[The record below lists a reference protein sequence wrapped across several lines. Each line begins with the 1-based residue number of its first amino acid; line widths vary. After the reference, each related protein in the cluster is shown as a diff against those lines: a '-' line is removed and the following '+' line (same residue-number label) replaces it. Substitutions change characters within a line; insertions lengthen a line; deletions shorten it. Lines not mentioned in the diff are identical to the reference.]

1 MAIPIVY
8 NLRNLVVRKT
18 TTVMTALGIALTV
31 AVLVAD
37 VALVRGLRSVFGRSG
52 DPDQLLVLRK
62 GSRSELT
69 SAITRE
75 VYRDLLFRPGIATSQ
90 SGEPMVSLEMVTVV
104 NLPRIDYDK
113 NMNVTVRGLT
123 PAGIEMRN
131 VRIDQGRW
139 FRTGQRE
146 IALGKSIAGRHP
158 RAQIGKTFRF
168 GKGEWQVVGVMDG
181 GQSALDNE
189 IWGDLNQIS
198 SDFNRPD
205 SLSSVLIRAADAAAV
220 PALVNSVNDDRRL
233 NASAISERA
242 YYDSQTAAGAPLQ
255 LLGLLVSAIMAVG
268 SGFAAMNTMY
278 AAVSRRTSEIGT
290 LRVLG
295 FSRGRILVSFLIES
309 LLLSLA
315 GGLLGCLLALPLN
328 YFRTGVGNMITFSEI
343 TFEFH
348 VDLAAVLAGIGFALL
363 MGAIGGLFP
372 ALNASRREI
381 LTALREI

>member
-18 TTVMTALGIALTV
+18 TTAMTALGIALTV

-37 VALVRGLRSVFGRSG
+37 VALVRGLRSVFDRSG
-52 DPDQLLVLRK
+52 DPQHVLVLRK

-75 VYRDLLFRPGIATSQ
+75 TYRDLLFIPGIAGSQ
-90 SGEPMVSLEMVTVV
+90 SGAPTASLEMVTVV
-104 NLPRIDYDK
+104 NLPKVGAAKSI
-113 NMNVTVRGLT
+113 NVTVRGLA
-123 PAGIEMRN
+123 PRGIEMRN
-131 VRIDQGRW
+131 VRIVQGRW
-139 FRTGQRE
+139 FQAGHRE
-146 IALGKSIAGRHP
+146 IVIGESIAGRHP
-158 RAQIGKTFRF
+158 HAQLGKTFRF

-205 SLSSVLIRAADAAAV
+205 SLSSVLIRASDAAAV
-220 PALVNSVNDDRRL
+220 PALINMVNDDRRF
-233 NASAISERA
+233 NASAITERA

-255 LLGLLVSAIMAVG
+255 FLGILVAVIMAVG

-278 AAVSRRTSEIGT
+278 AAVSRRASEIGT

-295 FSRGRILVSFLIES
+295 FSRGHILVSFLIES
-309 LLLSLA
+309 LLLALA

-328 YFRTGVGNMITFSEI
+328 HLSAGVGNMITFSEI
-343 TFEFH
+343 TFEFR
-348 VDLAAVLAGIGFALL
+348 VDLAAALAGVTFALL

-372 ALNASRREI
+372 ALNAARREI

>member
-18 TTVMTALGIALTV
+18 MTIMTALGIALTV
-31 AVLVAD
+31 AVMVAD
-37 VALVRGLRSVFGRSG
+37 VALVRGLRSVFERSG
-52 DPDQLLVLRK
+52 NPQHILVLRK

-75 VYRDLLFRPGIATSQ
+75 AYRDLLFKPGIAQSQ
-90 SGEPMVSLEMVTVV
+90 SGGPMASLEMVTVV
-104 NLPRIDYDK
+104 NLPKTDNVK
-113 NMNVTVRGLT
+113 SMNVTVRGLT
-123 PAGIEMRN
+123 PRGIEMRN
-131 VRIDQGRW
+131 VRIDPGRW
-139 FRTGQRE
+139 FRAGQRE
-146 IALGKSIAGRHP
+146 IVIGKSIAGRHP
-158 RAQIGKTFRF
+158 HAPLGKSFRF
-168 GKGEWQVVGVMDG
+168 GKDEWQVVGVMDG

-189 IWGDLNQIS
+189 IWGDLNQVS
-198 SDFNRPD
+198 SVFNRPD
-205 SLSSVLIRAADAAAV
+205 SLSSVLIRASDAAAV
-220 PALVNSVNDDRRL
+220 PALINSVNDDRRL
-233 NASAISERA
+233 NASAITERA

-255 LLGLLVSAIMAVG
+255 FLGILVSAIMAVG

-278 AAVSRRTSEIGT
+278 AAVSRRASEIGT

-295 FSRGRILVSFLIES
+295 FSRGHILVSFLIES

-328 YFRTGVGNMITFSEI
+328 HFRTGVGNMITFSEI
-343 TFEFH
+343 TFEFR
-348 VDLAAVLAGIGFALL
+348 VDLAAVLAGIAFALL

-372 ALNASRREI
+372 ALNAARKEI

>member
-1 MAIPIVY
+1 
-8 NLRNLVVRKT
+8 
-18 TTVMTALGIALTV
+18 
-31 AVLVAD
+31 
-37 VALVRGLRSVFGRSG
+37 
-52 DPDQLLVLRK
+52 
-62 GSRSELT
+62 
-69 SAITRE
+69 
-75 VYRDLLFRPGIATSQ
+75 
-90 SGEPMVSLEMVTVV
+90 
-104 NLPRIDYDK
+104 
-113 NMNVTVRGLT
+113 MNVTVRGLT
-123 PAGIEMRN
+123 PLGIEMRN

-146 IALGKSIAGRHP
+146 VVIGKSIARRHP
-158 RAQIGKTFRF
+158 HAQLGKTFRF

-205 SLSSVLIRAADAAAV
+205 SLSSVLVRASDAAAV

-233 NASAISERA
+233 NASAITERA

-255 LLGLLVSAIMAVG
+255 FLGILVSVIMAVG

-278 AAVSRRTSEIGT
+278 AAVSRRASEIGT

-295 FSRGRILVSFLIES
+295 FSRGHILVSFLIES

-328 YFRTGVGNMITFSEI
+328 RLSAGVGNMITFSEI
-343 TFEFH
+343 TFEFR
-348 VDLAAVLAGIGFALL
+348 VDLAAVFAGIAFALL
-363 MGAIGGLFP
+363 MGTIGGLFP
-372 ALNASRREI
+372 ALNAARKEI

>member
-18 TTVMTALGIALTV
+18 TTIMTALGIALAV

-37 VALVRGLRSVFGRSG
+37 VALVRGLRSVFEQSG
-52 DPDQLLVLRK
+52 DPQHILVLRK

-69 SAITRE
+69 SAIIRE
-75 VYRDLLFRPGIATSQ
+75 VYRDLLFKPGIARNHA
-90 SGEPMVSLEMVTVV
+90 GEPMASLEMVTVI
-104 NLPRIDYDK
+104 NLPRVDNAK
-113 NMNVTVRGLT
+113 SMNVTVRGLR
-123 PAGIEMRN
+123 PLGVEMRD

-139 FRTGQRE
+139 FQPGQRE
-146 IALGKSIAGRHP
+146 IVVGKSIAGRYPH
-158 RAQIGKTFRF
+158 AQLGKVFRF
-168 GKGEWQVVGVMDG
+168 GKGEWQVVGLIDG

-205 SLSSVLIRAADAAAV
+205 NLSSVLVRATDVAAV
-220 PALVNSVNDDRRL
+220 PALIHSVNDDRRL
-233 NASAISERA
+233 NASAITERA

-255 LLGLLVSAIMAVG
+255 FLGILVSLIMAAG

-278 AAVSRRTSEIGT
+278 AAVSQRAGEIGT

-295 FSRGRILVSFLIES
+295 FSRRRILVSFLIES
-309 LLLSLA
+309 LLLALA

-328 YFRTGVGNMITFSEI
+328 HFRTGVGNMITFSEI
-343 TFEFH
+343 AFEFR
-348 VDLAAVLAGIGFALL
+348 VDLVAVLAGIAFALL
-363 MGAIGGLFP
+363 MGAIGGFFP
-372 ALNASRREI
+372 ARAAARREI
-381 LTALREI
+381 VDALGEV

>member
-8 NLRNLVVRKT
+8 NLRNLIVRKT
-18 TTVMTALGIALTV
+18 TTIMTALGIALTV

-37 VALVRGLRSVFGRSG
+37 VALVRGVRSIFERSG
-52 DPDQLLVLRK
+52 DPQHILVLRK

-75 VYRDLLFRPGIATSQ
+75 AYRDLLFKPGIATTQ
-90 SGEPMVSLEMVTVV
+90 SGEPVTSLEMVTVV
-104 NLPRIDYDK
+104 NLPRVDNAK
-113 NMNVTVRGLT
+113 SLNVTVRGLM
-123 PAGIEMRN
+123 PRGIEMRK

-139 FRTGQRE
+139 FHAGQRE
-146 IALGKSIAGRHP
+146 IVIGKSIPGRYP
-158 RAQIGKTFRF
+158 RAQPGKTFRF

-181 GQSALDNE
+181 GESALDNE

-220 PALVNSVNDDRRL
+220 PALINSVNDDD
-233 NASAISERA
+233 
-242 YYDSQTAAGAPLQ
+242 YDSQTAAGDPLQ
-255 LLGLLVSAIMAVG
+255 ILGILVSVIMAVG

-278 AAVSRRTSEIGT
+278 AAVSRRASEIGT

-295 FSRGRILVSFLIES
+295 FSRSHILVSFLIES

-328 YFRTGVGNMITFSEI
+328 HLSAGVGNMITFSEI
-343 TFEFH
+343 TFEFR
-348 VDLAAVLAGIGFALL
+348 VDLAAVLAGIAFALL
-363 MGAIGGLFP
+363 IGAIGGLFP
-372 ALNASRREI
+372 ALNAARKEI
-381 LTALREI
+381 LTTLRKI